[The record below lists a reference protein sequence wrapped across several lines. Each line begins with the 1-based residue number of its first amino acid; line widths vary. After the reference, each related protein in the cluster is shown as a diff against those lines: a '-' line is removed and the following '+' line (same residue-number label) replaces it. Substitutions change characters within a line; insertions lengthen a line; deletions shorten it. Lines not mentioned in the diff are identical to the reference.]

1 MSSFTSRMQLRKP
14 DTTDVVN
21 VQTDV
26 NNNFLNIDN
35 CMNLFPCTISSR
47 PANPYVGRL
56 ILLTDIGQVQVWTG
70 SAWFDVGIATTGGI
84 AGRLGYTTITADTA
98 LQSSGSGE
106 TGPHMSLTFT
116 ANATSRYWVS
126 YLVGMATDGTGGSR
140 VDMRT
145 RLRRANGG
153 TVTTAGTLIGTE
165 SFTPAYRGTSG
176 LIFYRRTY
184 EIGPGLTAGSVT
196 VGLFTI
202 VSGSGSARIRA
213 TTAENNGHMLIRE
226 VALS

>member
-1 MSSFTSRMQLRKP
+1 MPDFTSRLSLRKP
-14 DTTDVVN
+14 DLADVVN
-21 VQTDV
+21 VATDI
-26 NNNFLNIDN
+26 NNNFLAIDN
-35 CMNLFPCTISSR
+35 AINLFPCTISSR
-47 PANPYVGRL
+47 PANPYPGKL
-56 ILLTDIGQVQVWTG
+56 ILLTDIGQVQVWSG
-70 SAWFDVGIATTGGI
+70 SAWYDVGIATTGGI
-84 AGRLGYTTITADTA
+84 AGRLGLTTLTADTT

-106 TGPHMSLTFT
+106 TGPHMSVTFT
-116 ANATSRYWVS
+116 ANATSRYWVE

-165 SFTPAYRGTSG
+165 AKTPAYRGTSG

-184 EIGPGLTAGSVT
+184 EIGPGLTAGNVT

-202 VSGSGSARIRA
+202 VVGSGSARIRA
-213 TTAENNGHMLIRE
+213 TGAENNATLSVRE
-226 VALS
+226 VSLS